1 MERQEQSESI
11 EDIHE
16 KFKQWRLSRINPR
29 ERIPAP
35 LWQSAAILAKD
46 HSINAVAKALWL
58 NGQDLKKQ
66 VAKYLGEHRAKAPAS
81 SGFIELTCG
90 APVSAA
96 ECIIELA
103 DQKGEKMRITL
114 RGRRLSK
121 GRFKWWPKNVYD
133 QSYQL
138 AAHELQMLIWNG
150 NPQKN
155 NVFLWKQI

>member
-1 MERQEQSESI
+1 MEQQEQSESI
-11 EDIHE
+11 EDIQE

-29 ERIPAP
+29 ERIPAV

-46 HSINAVAKALWL
+46 HSINVVAKALRL

-66 VAKYLGEHRAKAPAS
+66 VAKYFGQHQVKTQAP
-81 SGFIELTCG
+81 SGFIELTYE

-114 RGRRLSK
+114 RGNQNLDIFGLICSFRTK
-121 GRFKWWPKNVYD
+121 G
-133 QSYQL
+133 
-138 AAHELQMLIWNG
+138 
-150 NPQKN
+150 
-155 NVFLWKQI
+155 

>member
-1 MERQEQSESI
+1 MEQQEQSESI
-11 EDIHE
+11 EDIQE

-46 HSINAVAKALWL
+46 HSVNSVAKALRL

-66 VAKYLGEHRAKAPAS
+66 VAKYCGEHQAKAQAP
-81 SGFIELTCG
+81 SGFIELTCE

-103 DQKGEKMRITL
+103 DQKGIKMRISL
-114 RGRRLSK
+114 RGNQNLDIF
-121 GRFKWWPKNVYD
+121 G
-133 QSYQL
+133 
-138 AAHELQMLIWNG
+138 LISSFRT
-150 NPQKN
+150 KS
-155 NVFLWKQI
+155 

>member
-1 MERQEQSESI
+1 MERQEHLESI
-11 EDIHE
+11 EDIQE

-46 HSINAVAKALWL
+46 HSINAVAKALRL

-66 VAKYLGEHRAKAPAS
+66 VAKYFGQHQVNAQAP
-81 SGFIELTCG
+81 SGFIELTCE
-90 APVSAA
+90 APVSSA

-114 RGRRLSK
+114 RGNQNLDIF
-121 GRFKWWPKNVYD
+121 G
-133 QSYQL
+133 
-138 AAHELQMLIWNG
+138 LICSFRT
-150 NPQKN
+150 KSR
-155 NVFLWKQI
+155 